1 MDACKS
7 FRTVELVKKQTLMM
21 KFTALYNKYKD
32 KWWAL
37 PLVLPFIL
45 YPITE
50 YMSSYGQIDGH
61 EISFYYLNMALT
73 TALTMIYGFK
83 SLPGIILCLLYR
95 VYPERGLEPALMSL
109 IHYFTSVALSCAGY
123 YYFTGKRGLASFG
136 YHQLA
141 KPRIFWLVFVNATL
155 FLHYYHA
162 ELYLGLFGI
171 NGAQMYVNPFT
182 TQTLISY
189 QGMLVGNMTGLP
201 MCYLVIRS
209 IRNPLYLIKYFKK
222 IRNQVAEDLRAPE
235 LISLFGAITILTV
248 LMVSPRH
255 HTLTLMNSIYTLTLL
270 LPMMIW
276 GTLRL
281 GHAAISLIWW
291 TILIVLCNYYQSFI
305 PPGADFKLHLAV
317 ASSCFAAFSI
327 TIILMAINISR
338 QRALNIKS
346 KRLMSIDPV
355 LHLPNLLALDADL
368 NKHTVSVL
376 CQLYVPDLE
385 LLGRRYGLLMQVQYK
400 QQLAQFLKPVL
411 ESDELICI
419 SSGHDLIVRMS
430 PLNAEKRI
438 SELHNKAKK
447 FRYTRDGVKLYPQIG
462 CSYCIINYP
471 VGHLYLLIGELR
483 ALAEI
488 SLTTN
493 LPVDMRKQSSRQV
506 QNQVKTKVDMMNQL
520 QRALEL
526 DRFVLMVQPIENKN
540 GHRYH
545 EVLLRMLG
553 SNDELIFPDTFLPL
567 ANEFGMSSSIDLW
580 VLNNTMKYMDETRHS
595 RPDQCFAINLTPA
608 SICRTDMA
616 HLIENMLIKH
626 GIAPEQI
633 VLEVTETDELT
644 NNLQADKTLDA
655 LQRLGCKIAID
666 DFGTGYASYARLKN
680 MQANILKI
688 DGSFIHNIISS
699 EMDYKIVESICELA
713 RMKNMTLVAE
723 FVETE
728 AIQNALFR
736 MGIDYVQ
743 GYFIG
748 KPAPIETLQTTT

>member
-7 FRTVELVKKQTLMM
+7 FQTLELVKKQTLMM

-45 YPITE
+45 YPITQ
-50 YMSSYGQIDGH
+50 YMSSYGYVDGF
-61 EISFYYLNMALT
+61 EIPFFYLNMALM

-83 SLPGIILCLLYR
+83 ALPGIILCVFFR
-95 VYPERGLEPALMSL
+95 VAPDRGLEPALMSVL
-109 IHYFTSVALSCAGY
+109 HYFTSTGISCAGY
-123 YYFTGKRGLASFG
+123 YYFTGKRGRASFG
-136 YHQLA
+136 RYNLTWQ
-141 KPRIFWLVFVNATL
+141 RIFWLVFINATL
-155 FLHYYHA
+155 FLNYFQTV
-162 ELYLGLFGI
+162 LYLG
-171 NGAQMYVNPFT
+171 MYGVHQKMMYITPFT
-182 TQTLISY
+182 TRTLINY
-189 QGMLVGNMTGLP
+189 QGMLVGNMIGLP

-209 IRNPLYLIKYFKK
+209 FRTPSYMKKYVEK
-222 IRNQVAEDLRAPE
+222 IRNQVAEDLRALE
-235 LISLFGAITILTV
+235 LICLFSAMTLLTA
-248 LMVSPRH
+248 LMISPINH
-255 HTLTLMNSIYTLTLL
+255 KPTLINSVYTLTLL
-270 LPMMIW
+270 LPVMIW

-291 TILIVLCNYYQSFI
+291 VLLVVLCNNYQSYI
-305 PPGADFKLHLAV
+305 PHTVDYKLHLAV
-317 ASSCFAAFSI
+317 ATSCFAAFSI

-338 QRALNIKS
+338 QRALNIKT

-355 LHLPNLLALDADL
+355 VHLPNLLALDTDL
-368 NKHTVSVL
+368 NKNTVSVL

-385 LLGRRYGLLMQVQYK
+385 LLGRHYGLLMQVQYK
-400 QQLAQFLKPVL
+400 QQLAHFLKPVL
-411 ESDELICI
+411 ENDELIYI

-438 SELHNKAKK
+438 SELHNKAKD

-526 DRFVLMVQPIENKN
+526 DRFVLMAQPIESKS

-553 SNDELIFPDTFLPL
+553 NNDELIFPDTFLPL

-595 RPDQCFAINLTPA
+595 RPNQCFAINLTPA

-616 HLIENMLIKH
+616 HLIENMLIKY
-626 GIAPEQI
+626 GIAPEQL

-680 MQANILKI
+680 MQADILKI

-748 KPAPIETLQTTT
+748 KPAPIETLPATV